1 MKKKTKNPTVN
12 LPKNALKLINLGH
25 SFAEYD
31 QVLKDGKVFVKTP
44 ALMAALDPKLTK
56 CFYVGRRGTGK
67 TAISL
72 YLTMHNKLC
81 VAIHPQIFVPASV
94 NVDIDKLADTRQRSF
109 KSLVSSFNR
118 TIVLEAVKE
127 WSRQGLVSLDS
138 LPPALK
144 KDRQLIEDFDF
155 DQRQLHIQTGVF
167 EALNNENE
175 KEWLKHI
182 NRSKKTIH
190 IIDEFAE
197 KNNLQVTI
205 LIDRID
211 ESWDGSNKAVMFL
224 MGLMHTCVQ
233 LSATSKSVR
242 ALLFLRENIFERVRS
257 IDNEFARLETSVVS
271 LDWTRELLLELVERR
286 LQLPFNTKLP
296 LGGPTWDH
304 FFEAGPSTKNNVLDY
319 CQERPRDVLTYCSFA
334 VETAQGRS
342 HEQVMIEDVQSARR
356 RYSESRLKDLG
367 DEYSENYPRISLI
380 LSLFYDLG
388 NEYTFSAITAFIQK
402 LLINDEI
409 KKTCGEWIYNFTAPE
424 RFIELLY
431 NIGFF
436 GIRTDDETV
445 QYRSLGVKAP
455 TPPPIS
461 MNSRLVILPSYA
473 DALALKKTVIA
484 SLGDDL
490 KLKGEGLT
498 YDLPEATSLIDYQA
512 KLDHLLEEVKTLPC
526 GKPKASEWETIIGD
540 MLKLCFFKWLGN
552 VEPKKGD
559 VSGRVIR
566 DWITSNFA
574 PQGFWEMVRTRYNAT
589 QVIWECKNYE
599 DLKADDFQQSQYYM
613 TEAGGR
619 FVVVVF
625 RGEIKKHYYEH
636 IRRAI
641 DKDGMILLLNE
652 RDIIVFLRQARNGK
666 IKESHIRD
674 IYDRTVREIS

>member
-12 LPKNALKLINLGH
+12 LPKNALKRINLGH

-67 TAISL
+67 TTISL
-72 YLTMHNKLC
+72 YLAMNNKLC
-81 VAIHPQIFVPASV
+81 VAIHPQMFVPASV

-109 KSLVSSFNR
+109 KSLVNSFIR

-127 WSRQGLVSLDS
+127 WSRQGVISLDS

-182 NRSKKTIH
+182 NRAKKTIH
-190 IIDEFAE
+190 IIDEFVE
-197 KNNLQVTI
+197 KKNLQATI

-211 ESWDGSNKAVMFL
+211 ESWDGSNKAVIFL
-224 MGLMHTCVQ
+224 MGLMHACVQ

-242 ALLFLRENIFERVRS
+242 SLLFLRENIFERVRS

-334 VETAQGRS
+334 VETAQERN
-342 HEQVMIEDVQSARR
+342 HELVMIEDVQSARR
-356 RYSESRLKDLG
+356 RFSESRLKDLG

-409 KKTCGEWIYNFTAPE
+409 KKTCGEWVYHFTSPE

-436 GIRTDDETV
+436 GIRNDDETI
-445 QYRSLGVKAP
+445 QYRSLGVKSP

-461 MNSRLVILPSYA
+461 MNSRLVIHPSYV
-473 DALALKKTVIA
+473 DALALKQTVIA
-484 SLGDDL
+484 SLGDDVQ
-490 KLKGEGLT
+490 LKGEGLT
-498 YDLPEATSLIDYQA
+498 YDLPEATSLADYQA
-512 KLDHLLEEVKTLPC
+512 KLDHLLEEVKTIPC
-526 GKPKASEWETIIGD
+526 GKSKALEWETLIGD
-540 MLKLCFFKWLGN
+540 MLRLCFFKWLGN
-552 VEPKKGD
+552 VEPKSRD

-566 DWITSNFA
+566 DWVTSNFA
-574 PQGFWEMVRTRYNAT
+574 PKGFWEMVRHRYNAT
-589 QVIWECKNYE
+589 QVIWECKNYV
-599 DLKADDFQQSQYYM
+599 DLKSDDFQQSQYYM

-625 RGEIKKHYYEH
+625 RGDIKKHYYEH
-636 IRRAI
+636 IRRANE
-641 DKDGMILLLNE
+641 KDGMILLLSE